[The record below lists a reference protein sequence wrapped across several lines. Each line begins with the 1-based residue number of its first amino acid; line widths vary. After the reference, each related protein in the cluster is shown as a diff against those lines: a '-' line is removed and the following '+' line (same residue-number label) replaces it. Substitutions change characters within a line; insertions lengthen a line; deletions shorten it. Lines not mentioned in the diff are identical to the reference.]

1 MLPAHG
7 RVLGH
12 SLLAFHHQE
21 ELPPQRGSGHLPLP
35 KLQFVVLPLEC
46 REPEGMRVEGSWHHG
61 GSAHLPGGTFGL
73 WGSPPKG
80 QAHLWES
87 GGLGRG
93 PGTFASPPQHK
104 ESQERTW
111 AAG

>member
-46 REPEGMRVEGSWHHG
+46 REPEGMG
-61 GSAHLPGGTFGL
+61 
-73 WGSPPKG
+73 
-80 QAHLWES
+80 
-87 GGLGRG
+87 GGLASWGLSTPAWGRLWSLG
-93 PGTFASPPQHK
+93 LSTQGTGTSLGVRRA
-104 ESQERTW
+104 W
-111 AAG
+111 